1 MEIKTIKSKFLRN
14 MFDQNTYVLINKNDA
29 VIIDAGA
36 ELDDVVQAVG
46 NKKVQAILLTHI
58 HFDHVWNLEEYVVRF
73 DAPVFVVQGQEK
85 RFDDSALNASM
96 ILRQD
101 MRFNIDQTKIKYYA
115 EKLKLGSFDFDVI
128 FSPGHS
134 DDSVCLLVDGQLF
147 SGDTLFDG
155 GVGRTDLPD
164 GSEKK
169 LLESLEKIKQLK
181 FERAYPGHY
190 DSASQDKILTTIMF
204 YI

>member
-29 VIIDAGA
+29 VIVDAGA
-36 ELDDVVQAVG
+36 EVDDVVQAIG

-58 HFDHVWNLEEYVVRF
+58 HFDHVWNLEEYVARF

-85 RFDDSALNASM
+85 RFEDSAFNASM
-96 ILRQD
+96 ILRQE
-101 MRFNIDQTKIKYYA
+101 MKFQIDSKKIKYYA

-134 DDSVCLLVDGQLF
+134 EDSVCLLCDGNLF
-147 SGDTLFDG
+147 SGDTIFDG
-155 GVGRTDLPD
+155 GVGRTDLAD

-169 LLESLEKIKQLK
+169 LLESLEKIKNLK

-190 DSASQDKILTTIMF
+190 GNASQDKILSTIMF